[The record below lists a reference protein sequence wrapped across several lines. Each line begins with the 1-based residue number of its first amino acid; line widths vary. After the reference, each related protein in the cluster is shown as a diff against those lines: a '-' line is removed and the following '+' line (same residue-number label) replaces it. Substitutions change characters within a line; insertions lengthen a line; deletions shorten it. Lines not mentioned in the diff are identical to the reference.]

1 MVITWPGEGRRQQEE
16 PRQQPSMLLGVN
28 ARRVELA
35 LLVPGPR
42 KRSLDLKLQ
51 HPEPQSNDSVAV
63 GWGGDSESPTEV
75 VDG

>member
-1 MVITWPGEGRRQQEE
+1 MVITWPGKGRRQQEE
-16 PRQQPSMLLGVN
+16 PRQQPSTLLGVN

-35 LLVPGPR
+35 LLVLCPR

-51 HPEPQSNDSVAV
+51 HPEPQRNDSFAV
-63 GWGGDSESPTEV
+63 GGGGDSESPAEV